1 MAEATGMMRRRA
13 GGSTDGSA
21 PADVVADCRA
31 QRARREWEDAMT
43 MLSRLGLLAMA
54 VLLGLAGAA
63 EAQLIISGNDEKLN
77 WDANGKPVN
86 NPPGKD
92 TVSIIDIANRTK
104 PRILANLPLMNT
116 VVGPPVNLAITPD
129 QKLALVANSLDWV
142 KDGDSWKGVPDN
154 KLYVIDLTASPPKQI
169 ATLEVGRQP
178 SGMAINRAGTL
189 ALVANRADDTVSVL
203 AINGKEVKLV
213 DTISVSGG
221 ASKEQPSAVAIR
233 PDGKR
238 ALVAKF
244 LAHKVGLLT
253 IDGQR
258 VTYTKYDMA
267 TGLYPYNVAITP
279 NGKLAIAGNNGGAGS
294 SDGQIDTAAIID
306 MAVDPP
312 RVIDQVAV
320 GDGPE
325 GLAMSPTG
333 AYAVEVILNGANLA
347 HDNFVYH
354 PHSYVS
360 LLKIEGKKVR
370 KVGETEVG
378 ALAEG
383 VVFSPDGKYLYV
395 GNFMDGD
402 VTILRLQGDRLIQA
416 GTFKLP
422 GHPASMRGSNP

>member
-1 MAEATGMMRRRA
+1 MKI
-13 GGSTDGSA
+13 
-21 PADVVADCRA
+21 
-31 QRARREWEDAMT
+31 
-43 MLSRLGLLAMA
+43 LSRLALLVAA
-54 VLLGLAGAA
+54 TAPLLGLAGGA
-63 EAQLIISGNDEKLN
+63 EAQLIISGNDEKQG
-77 WDANGKPVN
+77 WDANGKQVN

-92 TVSIIDIANRTK
+92 TVSIIDIGNRTK
-104 PRILANLPLMNT
+104 PRIVANLPLMNT

-154 KLYVIDLTASPPKQI
+154 KLFVIDLTTSPPQQI
-169 ATLEVGRQP
+169 ATVELGKQP
-178 SGMAINRAGTL
+178 SGLAINRAGTL

-203 AINGKEVKLV
+203 AINGKDVKVV
-213 DTISVSGG
+213 DTVSVSSGG
-221 ASKEQPSAVAIR
+221 PNKEQASAVAIT

-244 LAHKVGLLT
+244 FAHKVGLLT
-253 IDGQR
+253 IDGQK

-279 NGKLAIAGNNGGAGS
+279 NGRLAIAGNNGGAGS

-306 MAVDPP
+306 LSVDPP
-312 RVIDQVAV
+312 RVIDQVVV

-325 GLAMSPTG
+325 GLAISPTG

-347 HDNFVYH
+347 HDRFYYH

-360 LLKIEGKKVR
+360 LLKIDGKKVR
-370 KVGETEVG
+370 RVSETEVG

-383 VVFSPDGKYLYV
+383 VAFSPDGKYLYV

-402 VTILRLQGDRLIQA
+402 VTILRLQGDRLVPA
-416 GTFKLP
+416 GSFKLP
-422 GHPASMRGSNP
+422 GHPASMRGATP